1 MRNVYS
7 VTIEGWVND
16 HSQTEV
22 LYWEDER
29 DNLTVEDVNAEI
41 EANIKEDPAYYEEG
55 YGLEGPIRVLDVGRV
70 TPRP

>member
-1 MRNVYS
+1 MKTVYS
-7 VTIEGWVND
+7 VIIEGWVND
-16 HSQTEV
+16 HSQTEA

-29 DNLTVEDVNAEI
+29 DNLTVEDVNEEI
-41 EANIKEDPAYYEEG
+41 QADPAYYAEG